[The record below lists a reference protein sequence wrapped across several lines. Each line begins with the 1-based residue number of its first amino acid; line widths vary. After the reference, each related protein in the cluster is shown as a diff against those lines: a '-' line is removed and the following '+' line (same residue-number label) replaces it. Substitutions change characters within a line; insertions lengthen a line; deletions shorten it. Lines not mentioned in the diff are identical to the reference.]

1 MTTRRASNQ
10 AVPHPFLK
18 WVGGKR
24 QLLPA
29 LLREAEAFGG
39 FRRYHEPFVGGGA
52 LFFELFRLGKLGRTQ
67 ARLSDTNPNLIA
79 AYQGVRDEVDAVIAI
94 LREHEARHDRAYF
107 YAMRSAAPATLAEKA
122 ARIIYLNRTCFN
134 GLYRENSRGE
144 FNVPMGRYTNPL
156 ICNERNLRA
165 ASEALKKA
173 VVESRPFENV
183 VAASKPGDL
192 VYFDPPYV
200 PLSTTA
206 NFTTYGKDGFGEAD
220 QRRLAEVFDTL
231 AKRGVHVLLSNS
243 AAPLVYELY
252 KDQYRYRVID
262 VSATRN
268 VNSKADK
275 RGAVTEALV
284 TSRGT
289 SNA

>member
-1 MTTRRASNQ
+1 MG
-10 AVPHPFLK
+10 PFK
-18 WVGGKR
+18 
-24 QLLPA
+24 
-29 LLREAEAFGG
+29 
-39 FRRYHEPFVGGGA
+39 RYHEPFVGGGA

-79 AYQGVRDEVDAVIAI
+79 AYQGVRDEVDAVIAM
-94 LREHEARHDRAYF
+94 LREHEARHDRTHF
-107 YAMRSAAPATLAEKA
+107 YRMRTEVPATLAEKA

-173 VVESRPFENV
+173 DITLCSFEKV
-183 VAASKPGDL
+183 LGKATSGDL

-206 NFTTYGKDGFGEAD
+206 NFTAYGKDGFGEAD
-220 QRRLAEVFDTL
+220 QRRLSETFDAL

-243 AAPLVYELY
+243 AAPLVYDLY
-252 KDQYRYRVID
+252 RTKLRYTVLD

-275 RGAVTEALV
+275 RGAITEALV
-284 TSRGT
+284 TSRRGGRM
-289 SNA
+289 